1 MSKYQDLPSD
11 VNMSIRIPRV
21 LRDDFK
27 RLCDRKSINSSA
39 FLRNYIIKFV
49 EDNEKENK

>member
-1 MSKYQDLPSD
+1 MSKYKDTPSNVNLNIRLPK
-11 VNMSIRIPRV
+11 M

-27 RLCDRKSINSSA
+27 RLCGSKAINSSA

-49 EDNEKENK
+49 EEIEKENK

>member
-1 MSKYQDLPSD
+1 MSKYKDLPSD
-11 VNMSIRIPRV
+11 VNMSIRISSV

-27 RLCDRKSINSSA
+27 RLCDRKAINSSA

-49 EDNEKENK
+49 EENEKENK

>member
-1 MSKYQDLPSD
+1 MSKYKDIPSN
-11 VNMSIRIPRV
+11 VNLSIRIPKM

-39 FLRNYIIKFV
+39 LLRNYIIKFV
-49 EDNEKENK
+49 EENEKENK

>member
-1 MSKYQDLPSD
+1 MSKYKDISSN
-11 VNMSIRIPRV
+11 VNLSIRIPKM

-27 RLCDRKSINSSA
+27 RLCGKKSINSSA
-39 FLRNYIIKFV
+39 FLRNYIIKFI

>member
-1 MSKYQDLPSD
+1 MSKYKDIPSN
-11 VNMSIRIPRV
+11 VNLSIRIPKM

-27 RLCDRKSINSSA
+27 RLCDRKAINSSA

-49 EDNEKENK
+49 EDNAKDNK

>member
-1 MSKYQDLPSD
+1 MSKYKDIPSN
-11 VNMSIRIPRV
+11 VNLSIRIPKI

-27 RLCDRKSINSSA
+27 RLCDIKSLNSSA

>member
-1 MSKYQDLPSD
+1 MSKYKDFPND
-11 VNMSIRIPRV
+11 VNMSIRISSV

-27 RLCDRKSINSSA
+27 RLCDRKAINSSA

>member
-1 MSKYQDLPSD
+1 MSNYKDIPTD
-11 VNMSIRIPRV
+11 VNLNIRLPKM

-27 RLCDRKSINSSA
+27 RLCGRKAINSSA

-49 EDNEKENK
+49 EENEKENK

>member
-1 MSKYQDLPSD
+1 MSKYKDVPSD
-11 VNMSIRIPRV
+11 VNLSIRIPKM

-27 RLCDRKSINSSA
+27 RLCGSKSINSSA

-49 EDNEKENK
+49 EENEKENK